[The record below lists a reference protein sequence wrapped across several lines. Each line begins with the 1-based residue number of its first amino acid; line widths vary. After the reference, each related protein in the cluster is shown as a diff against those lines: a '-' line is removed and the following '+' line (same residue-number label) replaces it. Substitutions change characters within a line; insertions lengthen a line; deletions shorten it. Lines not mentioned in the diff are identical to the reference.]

1 MREEKSNLAGNP
13 ATGEL
18 PTNTFHFLAK
28 TQKALDTRAAHS
40 HLMKFGLRLADYFGT
55 TQNMVELAMLA
66 EKNGFDQCWVSHDVF
81 MRSSFVTLT
90 SIADHTQR
98 MILGN
103 TILNPYT
110 TNPAEVAM
118 FVASLDELTNGR
130 AVCGISAGALEYME
144 WLGIPAPRPL
154 TRTREAVDLIRLL
167 ISGQN
172 AKYDG
177 KEFRWSD
184 QAYMRYKPVRSKI
197 PIYIGGQGDK
207 MLEYSGEAGDGALP
221 ILYPPDFAEYAVKKI
236 SEGASKAGRSI
247 KDVEVAGCI
256 WMSIAKTREEAV
268 IPILKELIAYFG
280 PLLGEKG
287 LASVGLSHEQF
298 AEVHETFKQKG
309 IKEAGKLVN
318 DKMLRLAIHGSPD
331 DCIAQLEK
339 IQKAGVDVAMIGS
352 PLGPD
357 PRNSIKMLGE
367 KVIPYFKKSA

>member
-1 MREEKSNLAGNP
+1 
-13 ATGEL
+13 
-18 PTNTFHFLAK
+18 
-28 TQKALDTRAAHS
+28 
-40 HLMKFGLRLADYFGT
+40 MKFGLRLADFFGT
-55 TQNMVELAMLA
+55 TQNMVELAVLA

-90 SIADHTQR
+90 SIADHTNK

-144 WLGIPAPRPL
+144 WLGIPTAKPL
-154 TRTREAVDLIRLL
+154 TRTREAVELIRLL
-167 ISGQN
+167 ISGKN

-177 KEFRWSD
+177 KEFHWSD
-184 QAYMRYKPVRSKI
+184 QAYMRYTPVRNKI
-197 PIYIGGQGDK
+197 PVYIGGQGDK
-207 MLEYSGEAGDGALP
+207 MLEYSGSAGDGALP

-236 SEGASKAGRSI
+236 GEGAKSAGKDL
-247 KDVEVAGCI
+247 KDVDIAGCL
-256 WMSIAKTREEAV
+256 WMSVAKSRDEAI
-268 IPILKELIAYFG
+268 IPVLKELIAYFG

-287 LASVGLSHEQF
+287 LASVGLSHDQF
-298 AEVHETFKQKG
+298 DEVHNTFKAKG

-318 DKMLRLAIHGSPD
+318 EKMLKLAIHGSPD
-331 DCIAQLEK
+331 DCITQLERLE
-339 IQKAGVDVAMIGS
+339 KAGIDVAMIGS

-357 PRNSIKMLGE
+357 PKNSIKILGE
-367 KVIPYFKKSA
+367 KIIPYFKAK

>member
-1 MREEKSNLAGNP
+1 MR
-13 ATGEL
+13 
-18 PTNTFHFLAK
+18 
-28 TQKALDTRAAHS
+28 
-40 HLMKFGLRLADYFGT
+40 FGLRLADYFGT

-90 SIADHTQR
+90 SIADHTKT
-98 MILGN
+98 MKLGN

-110 TNPAEVAM
+110 TNPAELAM

-130 AVCGISAGALEYME
+130 ALCGISAGALEYME
-144 WLGIPAPRPL
+144 WLGIPTARPL
-154 TRTREAVDLIRLL
+154 TRTREAVELIRLL
-167 ISGQN
+167 ISGKK

-177 KEFRWSD
+177 REFHWSD
-184 QAYMRYKPVRSKI
+184 QAYMRYKPVRDKI
-197 PIYIGGQGDK
+197 PVYIGGQGDR

-236 SEGASKAGRSI
+236 HEGAAKAGRNPE
-247 KDVEVAGCI
+247 DVDIAGCI
-256 WMSIAKTREEAV
+256 WMSIAPTREES
-268 IPILKELIAYFG
+268 ITPILKELIAYFG

-298 AEVHETFKQKG
+298 AEVHETFKTKG

-318 DKMLRLAIHGSPD
+318 QKMLRLAIHGSPD
-331 DCIAQLEK
+331 ECISQLERLDR
-339 IQKAGVDVAMIGS
+339 AGIDVAMIGS

-357 PRNSIKMLGE
+357 PKESIRIIGE
-367 KVIPYFKKSA
+367 KIIPHFRSR